1 KEKKVDIEKYGQKI
15 QEMAQARAKV
25 AAEKEKE
32 AAKPFLEKMA
42 QEKGAKKL
50 DSGVIYIEEK
60 AGTGD
65 LAKPTDK
72 GKGHYTGKLI
82 AGTVCD
88 SAVERVQPAT
98 FPLNQVIKCWTEG
111 VAQMKPGGKAKLICP
126 ADVAYG
132 DRGAPPKIKPGSTL
146 QFDVELLEIVKE
158 QPPAGAPPRSA
169 PKPDAKKEE
178 AEKWWRGGPRGHAPP
193 PRPGGRC
200 RGGREVLML
209 RLATPSAA
217 SRTASGNVG
226 CAWTV
231 RAMSSALAPYS
242 IASTASA
249 TKSEARAPR
258 MWIPRMRSLA
268 ASAMILTPPS
278 VSSRQRARALAW
290 NGKVPMRTSTPRAF
304 ASSSVIPTLASSG
317 AV

>member
-111 VAQMKPGGKAKLICP
+111 VAQMKPGGKAKLIWP

-178 AEKWWRGGPRGHAPP
+178 PKKGGRGGPGRKAPRRG
-193 PRPGGRC
+193 
-200 RGGREVLML
+200 RGGRFGAAEGDGARGDAQRGVARRLRQCRVCVDRARDVLGARPVL
-209 RLATPSAA
+209 HREHGLGAQ
-217 SRTASGNVG
+217 
-226 CAWTV
+226 V
-231 RAMSSALAPYS
+231 RG
-242 IASTASA
+242 
-249 TKSEARAPR
+249 ARAQDVDPEDAVAR
-258 MWIPRMRSLA
+258 GVGDDLDA
-268 ASAMILTPPS
+268 ALGLVETA
-278 VSSRQRARALAW
+278 RARIGL
-290 NGKVPMRTSTPRAF
+290 KRE
-304 ASSSVIPTLASSG
+304 G
-317 AV
+317 AD